1 MTSGSLPRN
10 LAQGEV
16 FDEKT
21 LENEGHQ
28 KFRDQGPRR
37 ILEYDCLRAV
47 QCRALILVS
56 GVLDLRYRHKVSMK
70 ERREKVERKKGSAKF
85 IVVGLAG

>member
-56 GVLDLRYRHKVSMK
+56 GVLDLRYRHKVSMREEGKK
-70 ERREKVERKKGSAKF
+70 EKTGEGSGKF